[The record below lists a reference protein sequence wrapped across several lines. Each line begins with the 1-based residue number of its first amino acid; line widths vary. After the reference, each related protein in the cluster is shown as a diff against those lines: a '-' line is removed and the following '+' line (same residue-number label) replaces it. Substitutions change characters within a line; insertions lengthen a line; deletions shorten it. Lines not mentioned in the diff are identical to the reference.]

1 MSFEIAVK
9 KAEGVERLLGVT
21 VSVETVKAAEDKAV
35 KRYASAA
42 RMPGFR
48 PGKAPIPLIRKA
60 LRRADRARRRWRASC
75 RMRGSRR
82 SIRRS
87 WSRSPNRMS
96 TT

>member
-9 KAEGVERLLGVT
+9 KAEGVERLLAVT

-48 PGKAPIPLIRKA
+48 PAPQCAIG
-60 LRRADRARRRWRASC
+60 ASAASP
-75 RMRGSRR
+75 RNHR
-82 SIRRS
+82 SL
-87 WSRSPNRMS
+87 P
-96 TT
+96 